1 MIDKL
6 PTIKLTPEQAR
17 HFAVGQ
23 RAWVHHGWTQSH
35 DGMLEAKFQKT
46 IVQQKR
52 SGGHNMLVTFWTMTL
67 DPEGVGAIS
76 MYDDKKK
83 EWVTKEIFAPVDP
96 DEELV
101 WDEEE

>member
-35 DGMLEAKFQKT
+35 DGMLETMYQKP
-46 IVQQKR
+46 VA
-52 SGGHNMLVTFWTMTL
+52 LFPATFWTMTL

-76 MYDDKKK
+76 MYEPSEKR
-83 EWVTKEIFAPVDP
+83 WVTKEIFAPVDP